1 MILFLLEQLDEKTK
15 ELIQNEQRE
24 RNCWVIN
31 DGEYENRYELI
42 MTHWRLETELILSGR
57 IHNH

>member
-15 ELIQNEQRE
+15 ELIHKEQRE

-31 DGEYENRYELI
+31 DGEYEERYELI
-42 MTHWRLETELILSGR
+42 MQNFRLETELILAGK
-57 IHNH
+57 INKH